1 MINRMIWI
9 TTTFQI
15 TKSLNCWGY
24 WLKAYLMQFLSLIT
38 SFRNLDNNNFNGTL
52 YIGNISGLSR
62 KLPNGTIDGHLQS
75 LNLTK
80 TNISYV
86 DYNSSDITDVTTTI
100 M

>member
-1 MINRMIWI
+1 
-9 TTTFQI
+9 
-15 TKSLNCWGY
+15 
-24 WLKAYLMQFLSLIT
+24 MQFLFLII

-52 YIGNISGLSR
+52 YIGNISGLNR